1 MESKPYT
8 VAKTCSNQSYLDL
21 CEAVLAAEPAYPQ
34 QVRNENLSVREWAG
48 AQAPQWRRLLLD
60 ETGRVVAHVGVR
72 ANRESPE
79 LQLCHLMVHPVL
91 RRQDLASRMV
101 DLTVAQF
108 GTRLRALVTPH
119 SPSHHLLLG
128 LGWVEVGQSDEPGEP
143 TSRIVLACVEPHRR
157 ITR

>member
-21 CEAVLAAEPAYPQ
+21 CEAVLAAEPAHSPQ
-34 QVRNENLSVREWAG
+34 ARNEALSMQGCAG

-60 ETGRVVAHVGVR
+60 GTGRVVAHVGVR

-79 LQLCHLMVHPVL
+79 LQLCSLMVHPDL
-91 RRQDLASRMV
+91 RRQELASRLV

-108 GTRLRALVTPH
+108 GQRLRALVDPH

-128 LGWVEVGQSDEPGEP
+128 LGWVEVGQSDEPGGS
-143 TSRIVLACVEPHRR
+143 TSGIVLACVEPHRR